1 MLSGWVLLPLCACL
15 FWSTPGITGF
25 PASGLP
31 AETGPDEQLERVE
44 ALGRLINRRLSLM
57 KDVAAYKW
65 EHRIPIE
72 DLQREK
78 EVLESSIQA
87 AESMGLNPTASS
99 RFFEQQIEL
108 AKSVQQY
115 WFDQWESKG
124 FEQYDYADL
133 TTEIRPVLLELGDK
147 ILFSVANL
155 DLQQDLKRKKIKRL
169 SRRFAGTINTIGV
182 ARTDKKALFES
193 VQKIITKRS

>member
-1 MLSGWVLLPLCACL
+1 
-15 FWSTPGITGF
+15 
-25 PASGLP
+25 
-31 AETGPDEQLERVE
+31 
-44 ALGRLINRRLSLM
+44 M

-115 WFDQWESKG
+115 WFDHWESKG

-182 ARTDKKALFES
+182 ARTDKKALFDS
-193 VQKIITKRS
+193 VLKIITKRS